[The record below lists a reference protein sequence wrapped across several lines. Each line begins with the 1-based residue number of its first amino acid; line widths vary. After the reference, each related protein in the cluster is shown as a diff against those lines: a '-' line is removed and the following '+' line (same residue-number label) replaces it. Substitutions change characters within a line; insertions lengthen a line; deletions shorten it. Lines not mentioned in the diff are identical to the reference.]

1 MGNTI
6 KPLYRGVPGTSIADA
21 YTVPAAT
28 STVLGTIVAT
38 NTTASAANFSVSVAP
53 LGAADAASQYVVKAF
68 VVAANDILVIKL
80 DTAMIATDKI
90 RVMQGTASAINLYI
104 SGMETA

>member
-6 KPLYRGVPGTSIADA
+6 KPLYRGVPGTTVSEA
-21 YTVPAAT
+21 YVVPAST

-38 NTTASAANFSVSVAP
+38 NTTASAANFSVAIAP

-90 RVMQGTASAINLYI
+90 RVLQGTASAINLYI